1 VLFTTG
7 VGNSFVSGL
16 APTIKLSANPVT
28 AKRLTEQLDFD
39 ASAVFESRETIEAA
53 SERLTRLVL
62 DVASGTAT
70 FGEILNE
77 GEDVV
82 SRLGPAL

>member
-1 VLFTTG
+1 M
-7 VGNSFVSGL
+7 
-16 APTIKLSANPVT
+16 
-28 AKRLTEQLDFD
+28 
-39 ASAVFESRETIEAA
+39 FESRETIEAA
-53 SERLTRLVL
+53 SERLTRLLL

-82 SRLGPAL
+82 SRLGPSL